1 MANKTERAMSFGAIA
16 TDYDRLRPSPAQE
29 AVRWLLP
36 ASCEIAVDLAAGTG
50 LFTRAVASEARNVV
64 AVEPDARMAS
74 VLKARSPGVHV
85 VSGRGEALPLRSS
98 AADAVL
104 ISSAWHWMDPQ
115 LAVPE
120 IARVLRHGGR
130 FGVIWTSRDRSVDW
144 VAELDRLREPLTTSE
159 YRRRRREVTLPDS
172 GLFADVRDASFTFT
186 RSMTT
191 DDLVAM
197 LGTYSGLITASPG
210 ERASALGRARAA
222 LTARF
227 GNVSEIDVP
236 MRSLCW
242 RADRS

>member
-1 MANKTERAMSFGAIA
+1 MSFGAIA

-172 GLFADVRDASFTFT
+172 RALRGCAGRLVHLHQIDDHGRSGSHARYVQRADH
-186 RSMTT
+186 
-191 DDLVAM
+191 
-197 LGTYSGLITASPG
+197 G
-210 ERASALGRARAA
+210 EPGRARERARPGQGGADCQVRRRQRDRRPDA
-222 LTARF
+222 LAVLAR
-227 GNVSEIDVP
+227 
-236 MRSLCW
+236 
-242 RADRS
+242 